1 MDELYPSLR
10 TLCEELKSTPRL
22 VLAPSDAV
30 PAERAVG
37 AFFRAATSA
46 EDIDLDGLDAEQV
59 WAVVGGGVV
68 DLPPELADPG
78 RPKNVFEED
87 AAGGEDEDE
96 DEDEDGDEDE
106 GEDDDEDGDE
116 DGDEDEDE
124 GEDDDEDGDE
134 D

>member
-1 MDELYPSLR
+1 MDELYPSLQ

-37 AFFRAATSA
+37 AFFRAATSE

-68 DLPPELADPG
+68 DLRRKYSAAVRALIEDPPQLPDPG
-78 RPKNVFEED
+78 RPKTVFEEEEGAED
-87 AAGGEDEDE
+87 AEEADEDAEEAADGEAE
-96 DEDEDGDEDE
+96 DA
-106 GEDDDEDGDE
+106 
-116 DGDEDEDE
+116 
-124 GEDDDEDGDE
+124 
-134 D
+134 